1 MKKIL
6 LSILLINLQL
16 FSLQIGETPPSVS
29 IDGKNGGLIA
39 GGAWESSM
47 INNKVFVMFYVDP
60 DKKDVNEEFA
70 DALKKENFNHS
81 NFASLAIINLAA
93 TWKPNIIIEAILK
106 KKQKKFP
113 DTIYVKDKKKVLVK
127 EWAMADDASNIVVF
141 SKQGKVLYFKNGK
154 LDESETTKVIQLIK
168 DNL

>member
-6 LSILLINLQL
+6 LSILLVNLQL
-16 FSLQIGETPPSVS
+16 FSLQLGETPAHVI
-29 IDGKNGGLIA
+29 IDGKNGGLIN
-39 GGAWESSM
+39 GGAWDSSM
-47 INNKVFVMFYVDP
+47 INGKVFVLFYVDP

-70 DALKKENFNHS
+70 DALKKEKFDHK

-93 TWKPNIIIEAILK
+93 TWKPNMIIEAILK

-113 DTIYVKDKKKVLVK
+113 DTTYVKDKKKVLVK
-127 EWAMADDASNIVVF
+127 KWAMADDASNIVIF

-154 LDESETTKVIQLIK
+154 LNENEISKVIQLIK
-168 DNL
+168 ENL